1 MRISSTKDNTG
12 NYTGRQ
18 EVENIFKKELKMGK
32 TKPLFIVM
40 SAPSGCGKST
50 LIDMLLQEYSD
61 IVYSISCTT
70 REIRGEEEDGL
81 DYHFMKKERFEELIG
96 ENAFIEYAN
105 VHGNYYGTLKGPIE
119 EVLAE
124 GNSMILDIDVQ
135 GAAKVREYVRNL
147 PNTDPMKIGYVDIF
161 IMPPSMEELRARLEG
176 RGTDSQAV
184 IEKRLANAGGEIER
198 ANEYMYKVTND
209 DLAIAYKRLCDLID
223 AVSGRM

>member
-1 MRISSTKDNTG
+1 MA
-12 NYTGRQ
+12 
-18 EVENIFKKELKMGK
+18 K
-32 TKPLFIVM
+32 TTPLFIVM

-50 LIDMLLQEYSD
+50 LIDMLLQEYPD

-135 GAAKVREYVRNL
+135 GAAKVREYVRAL

-176 RGTDSQAV
+176 RGTDSQEV

-198 ANEYMYKVTND
+198 ASEYMYKVTND